1 MVWLL
6 LCVHVFAANGNGDFQ
21 RAEADSGQNQPDLD
35 DGKHGWRFNGWSS
48 SDAFFL
54 KHLHIA
60 IK

>member
-1 MVWLL
+1 MVRLL

-21 RAEADSGQNQPDLD
+21 RVEVDSRQNQSDLD
-35 DGKHGWRFNGWSS
+35 DGEHGRLDGWSS

-60 IK
+60 IKL